1 MKCYE
6 SKSVYIDLEDIT
18 YLKFIVSVILHEI
31 IKNEMNGS
39 SFVIDMDM
47 DPLLFLTVISHL
59 GK

>member
-31 IKNEMNGS
+31 IKNENEVFS
-39 SFVIDMDM
+39 
-47 DPLLFLTVISHL
+47 
-59 GK
+59 